1 MNNQLVKLSKKNN
14 IIAAFIEHYKL
25 GLIDYN
31 VMLKQLTLT
40 LYEVTNT
47 LIDEFKLRKVI
58 NPIQLVKLDDIQ
70 IELEYLYLINYIQ
83 PHLECLAI
91 YMKSH
96 EVEVNTIK
104 SYIINNDNLN
114 EVNINDIAMLNNL
127 LF

>member
-14 IIAAFIEHYKL
+14 IVAAFIEHYKL
-25 GLIDYN
+25 GLIDYD

-40 LYEVTNT
+40 LWEVTNT
-47 LIDEFKLRKVI
+47 LIDEFKLRKII
-58 NPIQLVKLDDIQ
+58 NPTQLVKLDDVQ
-70 IELEYLYLINYIQ
+70 IELEYLYLISYIQ

-104 SYIINNDNLN
+104 SYIINNDKLN
-114 EVNINDIAMLNNL
+114 EVNINDITMLDNL